1 MRFLDLN
8 RCNAVEMKLHIKNIT
23 QDNHNPIMVFHRSK
37 LKNKLKDATI
47 NLLSEELKP
56 LS

>member
-8 RCNAVEMKLHIKNIT
+8 RCNAVEMKLHIKNII